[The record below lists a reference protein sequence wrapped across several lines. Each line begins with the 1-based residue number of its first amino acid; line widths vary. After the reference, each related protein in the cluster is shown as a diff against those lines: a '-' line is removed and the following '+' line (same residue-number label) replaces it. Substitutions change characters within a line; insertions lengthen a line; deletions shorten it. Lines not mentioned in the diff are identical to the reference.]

1 MTELEHQLGELLKMH
16 KLTLATAES
25 CTGGLIANRIT
36 NIPGSSDYFE
46 RGIITYS
53 NESKIELLK
62 VSRETIEKYGAVSS
76 ETAEAMAKGV
86 LSLANTDLG
95 LGVTGIAGPSGGT
108 TEKPVGLV
116 YIALASDRGV
126 IHKKFN
132 FTGNRLEI
140 KQQTAEA
147 GLKIIIEFLKG

>member
-1 MTELEHQLGELLKMH
+1 MQ

-25 CTGGLIANRIT
+25 CTGGLIASRIT
-36 NIPGSSDYFE
+36 NIPGSSEYFE
-46 RGIITYS
+46 RGLITYS
-53 NESKIELLK
+53 NKSKIELLK
-62 VSRETIEKYGAVSS
+62 VAPEIIEEFGAVSS
-76 ETAEAMAKGV
+76 ETAEAMAKGIKD
-86 LSLANTDLG
+86 LANTDLG

-126 IHKKFN
+126 INRKFN
-132 FTGNRLEI
+132 FTGGRLEI

-147 GLKIIIEFLKG
+147 GLKIIVDYLKG

>member
-25 CTGGLIANRIT
+25 CTGGLIVNRIT
-36 NIPGSSDYFE
+36 NVPGSSEYFE

-62 VSRETIEKYGAVSS
+62 VSRETIEQHGAVSS
-76 ETAEAMAKGV
+76 KTAEAMAKGIKN
-86 LSLANTDLG
+86 LAHTDLG

-108 TEKPVGLV
+108 PEKPVGLV
-116 YIALASDRGV
+116 HIALASNRGV

-132 FTGNRLEI
+132 FTGTRLEI

-147 GLKIIIEFLKG
+147 GLKIIIDYLKG

>member
-1 MTELEHQLGELLKMH
+1 
-16 KLTLATAES
+16 
-25 CTGGLIANRIT
+25 
-36 NIPGSSDYFE
+36 
-46 RGIITYS
+46 
-53 NESKIELLK
+53 
-62 VSRETIEKYGAVSS
+62 
-76 ETAEAMAKGV
+76 
-86 LSLANTDLG
+86 
-95 LGVTGIAGPSGGT
+95 
-108 TEKPVGLV
+108 VGLV